1 MNKSIRVI
9 TILGI
14 PIEINYSWFIIF
26 FLVTWTLA
34 ASVFPNAYN
43 MQGLPII
50 TYWVAAIV
58 ASFFFFASLLLHELS
73 HSFIAMKNDL
83 PIQGITLFVF
93 GGVAH
98 ISKEPQTPAVE
109 FKMAVAGPLC
119 SLSLSFI
126 FSFLALLF
134 QGIGLPAAIIVITQY
149 LAGINLMVCVFN
161 LVPGF
166 PLDGGRILRSAIWSI
181 TGDLKRATLIASS
194 FGKLFAYFLMGF
206 GILLFAMYREII
218 SGIWL
223 ILIGFFLQE
232 AASASYQQ
240 VSFKK
245 ILNGVKV
252 RDIMTA
258 NVVTVS
264 KHLTLTSL
272 VDDYFFRYRVTSFPV
287 LSDEGDI
294 EGLITIH
301 AVKDVPRAS
310 WVSTTVMEA
319 MLPINSDLVI
329 SPTAD
334 VFDALTLMAG
344 NGVGRLLVR
353 QDGKLMGIVS
363 QRDVIRLFEVKEDLG
378 E

>member
-1 MNKSIRVI
+1 MNRSIHVI
-9 TILGI
+9 TLLGI
-14 PIEINYSWFIIF
+14 PIEINYSWFIVF

-34 ASVFPNAYN
+34 ASVFPNSDN
-43 MQGLPII
+43 MQGLPMI
-50 TYWVAAIV
+50 TYWIAAIV
-58 ASFFFFASLLLHELS
+58 ASFFFFFSLLLHELS
-73 HSFIAMKNDL
+73 HSLIAIKNDL
-83 PIQGITLFVF
+83 PIKGITLFVF

-98 ISKEPQTPAVE
+98 ISKEPQTPGIE
-109 FKMAVAGPLC
+109 FKMAIAGPLC
-119 SLSLSFI
+119 SLFLSVI
-126 FSFLALLF
+126 FSLLALLF
-134 QGIGLPAAIIVITQY
+134 HNIGLPAAIVVITQY
-149 LAGINLMVCVFN
+149 LSAINLMVCVFN

-166 PLDGGRILRSAIWSI
+166 PLDGGRILRSALWGI

-206 GILLFAMYREII
+206 GIILFATYKEII

-245 ILNGVKV
+245 VLNGVKV
-252 RDIMTA
+252 RDIMST

-264 KHLTLTSL
+264 KHLTLISL
-272 VDDYFFRYRVTSFPV
+272 VDDYFFRYRFTSFPV
-287 LSDEGDI
+287 ISDEGDI

-301 AVKDVPRAS
+301 AVKDVPRES

-319 MLPINSDLVI
+319 MIPIKSDLVV
-329 SPTAD
+329 SPYTD
-334 VFDALTLMAG
+334 VFDALTWMAG
-344 NGVGRLLVR
+344 NGVGRLLVTR
-353 QDGKLMGIVS
+353 DGKLLGIVS

>member
-1 MNKSIRVI
+1 MNKSIHVL
-9 TILGI
+9 TVLGI

-34 ASVFPNAYN
+34 ASVFPNSYN
-43 MQGLPII
+43 MQGLPMI
-50 TYWVAAIV
+50 TYWIAAVV
-58 ASFFFFASLLLHELS
+58 ASFFFFASLLLHELA
-73 HSFIAMKNDL
+73 HSFVAIRNNL

-98 ISKEPQTPAVE
+98 ISKEPQTPGTE
-109 FKMAVAGPLC
+109 FKMAIAGPLC
-119 SLSLSFI
+119 SLSLSLI

-134 QGIGLPAAIIVITQY
+134 QNIGLPAAIVVITEY
-149 LAGINLMVCVFN
+149 LSGINLMVCLFN

-166 PLDGGRILRSAIWSI
+166 PLDGGRILRSAIWSL
-181 TGDLKRATLIASS
+181 TGDLKKATLIASS

-206 GILLFAMYREII
+206 GILLFATYKEII

-232 AASASYQQ
+232 AASTSYQQ
-240 VSFKK
+240 VTFKK
-245 ILNGVKV
+245 SLTGVKV
-252 RDIMTA
+252 RDIMST

-272 VDDYFFRYRVTSFPV
+272 VDDYFFKYRFTSFPV

-301 AVKDVPRAS
+301 AVKDVPRES
-310 WVSTTVMEA
+310 WVNTTVMEA
-319 MLPINSDLVI
+319 MIPIKSDLVV
-329 SPTAD
+329 SPYSD
-334 VFDALTLMAG
+334 VFDALTSMAG
-344 NGVGRLLVR
+344 NGVGRLLVT
-353 QDGKLMGIVS
+353 QDGKLTGIVS